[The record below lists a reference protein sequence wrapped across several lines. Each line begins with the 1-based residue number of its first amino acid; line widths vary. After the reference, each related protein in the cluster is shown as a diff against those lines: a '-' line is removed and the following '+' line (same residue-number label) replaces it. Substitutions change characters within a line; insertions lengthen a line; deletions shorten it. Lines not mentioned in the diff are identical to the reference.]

1 MVNKRVREKLRG
13 VELWGGAF
21 PYNTM
26 LSSPLGLTYL
36 GSEVDNF
43 GIQCFSLSLKMNVV
57 ISSSFKA
64 QESIIQLDSNLP
76 YLAKK
81 NCISTVFSY
90 SEENKKRFHLCLAP
104 LSGRGLVEL
113 IRP

>member
-1 MVNKRVREKLRG
+1 MWFIGVEVEQETSAPPLKKILDPPLRLYMKGVRFLSKMVNKRVREKLRG

-26 LSSPLGLTYL
+26 LNFPLGLTYL

-57 ISSSFKA
+57 ISCSFKV
-64 QESIIQLDSNLP
+64 QECII
-76 YLAKK
+76 
-81 NCISTVFSY
+81 
-90 SEENKKRFHLCLAP
+90 
-104 LSGRGLVEL
+104 
-113 IRP
+113 